1 MVITAA
7 LKTRAHF
14 TVSKQTK
21 KSSKWSMACGV
32 VEQLITALVPL
43 SSVSHGSPPPPQRD
57 SGWELGAWGLGSRT
71 QFPALSLLLQ
81 PPLSCRATFPKY
93 KAHFVPLQ
101 GPPGTSGMKSQPP
114 SLAFKASGR
123 QGPAHLSSF
132 SSGHCHLQNAS
143 GPLHRLSPL
152 SAKPLLPLLSTW

>member
-21 KSSKWSMACGV
+21 KSSKWTMACGV

-43 SSVSHGSPPPPQRD
+43 SSVSHRSPHRGILAGS
-57 SGWELGAWGLGSRT
+57 WELGAWGLGSRT
-71 QFPALSLLLQ
+71 QFPTLFPLLQ
-81 PPLSCRATFPKY
+81 PLLSCRATFPKY

-101 GPPGTSGMKSQPP
+101 GPPGTSGMKPQAL

-132 SSGHCHLQNAS
+132 SFCHCHLQNAS